1 LRFAL
6 FAAGWLKAVALMTQI
21 AMIGTIES
29 LQKAFAPGRD
39 SSLGQL
45 KKTGVALAARP
56 ILKAHQNNGTSQQN
70 RKNSEQN
77 QERFV
82 LNQ

>member
-29 LQKAFAPGRD
+29 LPKAFAPGRD

-70 RKNSEQN
+70 RKTQN
-77 QERFV
+77 KTKKG
-82 LNQ
+82 LY